1 MSAVVTACTRPL
13 ASCPPACND
22 AVTIQI
28 ATAVRGTSPRRPRE
42 ADMADNGGTSPKG
55 PRCIALVGPFQSG
68 KTTLL
73 EAILARTGA
82 VPRQGTVETGS
93 TVGDSSPEARAHGM
107 SVELSVA
114 STNFLG
120 DSYTFIDCPGSVEF
134 VHDMRAV
141 LPAVDAAIVVC
152 EADEKKI
159 PQLQLILRELEE
171 LNIPRYLFL
180 NKIDKADK
188 RVRETLKLLQ
198 PASRVPLL
206 LR

>member
-1 MSAVVTACTRPL
+1 MSARIFACARPL

-22 AVTIQI
+22 AVIQT
-28 ATAVRGTSPRRPRE
+28 ATAARGTSPRRPRE

-82 VPRQGTVETGS
+82 VQRQGTVEAGT
-93 TVGDSSPEARAHGM
+93 TVGDGGAESRHHRM

-120 DSYTFIDCPGSVEF
+120 DVYTFVDCPGSIEF
-134 VHDMRAV
+134 IHDMRAA
-141 LPAVDAAIVVC
+141 LPGVDAAVVVC
-152 EADEKKI
+152 EADERKV
-159 PQLQLILRELEE
+159 PQLQLVLRELED
-171 LNIPRYLFL
+171 LHIPRFVFL

-188 RVRETLKLLQ
+188 RVRETLKILQ
-198 PASRVPLL
+198 PASRVPLVL
-206 LR
+206 